1 MAWHNRLNHRR
12 WSFAIGQSN
21 ANLKKMHME
30 VYPIRSEE
38 TQESGCQESGC
49 LIGVLL
55 QPQSGWTSKGQET
68 ADHFL
73 LSGLG
78 TRGMSRFPATFF
90 TFFTSVHPQAD
101 YGRDMTL
108 RGENAF
114 TTCASINEYPLVGAH
129 EVLSGLSEDG
139 NMRGDCTIKA

>member
-1 MAWHNRLNHRR
+1 
-12 WSFAIGQSN
+12 
-21 ANLKKMHME
+21 

-38 TQESGCQESGC
+38 TQESGC

-55 QPQSGWTSKGQET
+55 ANHNQDGRRRTSKGQET

-90 TFFTSVHPQAD
+90 TFFTSVHPQTN
-101 YGRDMTL
+101 YGRDMAL

-129 EVLSGLSEDG
+129 EVLSGLSEHGD
-139 NMRGDCTIKA
+139 MQGDCTIKV